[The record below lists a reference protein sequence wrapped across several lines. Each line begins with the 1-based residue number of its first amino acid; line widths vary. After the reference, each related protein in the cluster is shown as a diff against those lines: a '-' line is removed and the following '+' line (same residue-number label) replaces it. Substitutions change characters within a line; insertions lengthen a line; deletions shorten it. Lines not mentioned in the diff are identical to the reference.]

1 MSASTQEDW
10 LRKDLTHSESRSERS
25 LPLLPIAL
33 GVFAAYVGLVA
44 LRGEIQRLERS
55 VGEAMRTEQALRD
68 RASVATAELEALRS
82 PHRLREFAEQQGFV
96 VPERVIPLTDGAVR
110 P

>member
-10 LRKDLTHSESRSERS
+10 LRKDLTHTEERPLRS
-25 LPLLPIAL
+25 LPLLPIAI

-44 LRGEIQRLERS
+44 LRGEIQRLERG
-55 VGEAMRTEQALRD
+55 VGEAMRTEQALRG
-68 RASVATAELEALRS
+68 RASAATAELEALRS
-82 PHRLREFAEQQGFV
+82 PSRLREFAAQQGFV
-96 VPERVIPLTDGAVR
+96 VPERVIPLRDEAVR